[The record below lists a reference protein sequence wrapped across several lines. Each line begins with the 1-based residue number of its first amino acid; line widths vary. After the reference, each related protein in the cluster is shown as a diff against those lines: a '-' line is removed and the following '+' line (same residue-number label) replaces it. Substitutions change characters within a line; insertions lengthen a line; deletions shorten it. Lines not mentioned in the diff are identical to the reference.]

1 MNVALKVLGQLIAQM
16 GLLLLRERVVREVFS
31 STAKALAKK
40 AGPGWTQDQL
50 MIAAKAW
57 EPPKAPDEKP
67 AA

>member
-1 MNVALKVLGQLIAQM
+1 MMNQVLKIVGQLVAQM

-31 STAKALAKK
+31 STAKSLAKR

-57 EPPKAPDEKP
+57 EPPQ
-67 AA
+67 AAEQK